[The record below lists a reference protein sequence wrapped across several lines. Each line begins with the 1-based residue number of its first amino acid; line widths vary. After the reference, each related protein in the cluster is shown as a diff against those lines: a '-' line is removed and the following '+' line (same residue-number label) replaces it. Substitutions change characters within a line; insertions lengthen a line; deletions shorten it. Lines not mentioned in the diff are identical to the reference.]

1 MTNSKSRIYTQA
13 LSESQIRS
21 LDLPV
26 DSKVLLEITNPSG
39 GALPVKIGDKV
50 GFESIPSIEFGYLTT
65 TSDGYTL
72 KFDSDDEEITEAY
85 EYLQERVN
93 EGFRLRFAPPS
104 DKPVWYV
111 WQSSDWKYN
120 TNRILTISL
129 N

>member
-1 MTNSKSRIYTQA
+1 MANANIQNQI
-13 LSESQIRS
+13 SESQIRS

-26 DSKVLLEITNPSG
+26 ESKVLLELTNPRLG
-39 GALPVKIGDKV
+39 NFLDGLGK
-50 GFESIPSIEFGYLTT
+50 ERGYLTT
-65 TSDGYTL
+65 TKDGYTL
-72 KFDSDDEEITEAY
+72 KFDSDDEEIIEAH

-120 TNRILTISL
+120 ANRILTISL